1 MNLRALASILFVCL
15 MKVTLAQLSVGR
27 DTITVYENNKVLKMP
42 WAGGL
47 NSCIFSQTDL
57 NADGKQDLVVFDK
70 VNYFAYGHIR
80 CYLNSGGT
88 GETKYTYAPDFT
100 SKFPKVEQWK
110 VLADYNNDGKSDL
123 FTYVP
128 GGIKVFKNTSTGS
141 NLSFQ
146 LFKTTLISNI
156 TPTTSASYAPVFS
169 GVVAIPAIN
178 DIDSDGD
185 LDILTFGTSGYQIE
199 FHKNRSQETYS
210 NSDSLEFEL
219 VDKTWGNIYE
229 NNCSLVLNQF
239 FGSATPNEYP
249 NKTIEVH
256 AGACLT
262 CFDNDGDGDKDLLM
276 GDISCTFNHFC
287 HNGGTASNAHITDTT
302 KLFPNY
308 PSKANTTV
316 IKMDSYP
323 CSFYLD
329 VDNDNKKD
337 LIVSPNILNSEN
349 QSSVWFYKNNASTGA
364 DFQMI
369 KKNFLQDEMI
379 ELGEGAYPVVFDADN
394 DGLNDLIIGNAG
406 YYNNGIK
413 KTQLAYYRN
422 IGTLSQPSFSL
433 ITRDYANLS
442 AAVISY
448 TLTSLVPT
456 FGDIDG
462 DGDKDM
468 VLGDYFGKIHWVEN
482 TAGIGN
488 PCNFS
493 LFHYND
499 FGITT
504 TSGAPYPQL
513 IDVDR
518 DGVLDLL
525 IGLRNGRL
533 AYYKNTGTTST
544 PTFSM
549 ITNTFG
555 NVNVKGNPALFSSDG
570 SCAPFLFDDGGTYK
584 LLCGSISGNIFYYD
598 NIDGNL
604 TGNFN
609 RIDTNVNKINDGPN
623 STVQF
628 VDINNDGK
636 RDLFCGNYA
645 GGLSFY
651 SSKNAIG
658 INELNAI
665 SELDVLI
672 YPNPNNGEFYIHGN
686 KKEALK
692 ISNELGQILQ
702 TIELSKD
709 NNYSSKIK
717 INTTGVYFLH
727 GNSSAKKIV
736 VVK

>member
-1 MNLRALASILFVCL
+1 MKLRVLFL
-15 MKVTLAQLSVGR
+15 SFLLWTSLRTFSQLSVGR
-27 DTITVYENNKVLKMP
+27 DTITVIENNTVLKMP

-47 NSCIFSQTDL
+47 NSCIFSQADL

-80 CYLNSGGT
+80 CFINSGGI
-88 GETKYTYAPDFT
+88 GETKYIYAPEFT
-100 SKFPKVEQWK
+100 SHFPSVEQWM

-128 GGIKVFKNTSTGS
+128 GGIKVYKNTSSGS

-146 LFKTTLISNI
+146 LFKSTLITNI
-156 TPTTSASYAPVFS
+156 TPTTSPSYAPVFS
-169 GVVAIPAIN
+169 GAVAIPAIN
-178 DIDSDGD
+178 DVDNDGD

-199 FHKNRSQETYS
+199 FHKNRSQETFG
-210 NSDSLEFEL
+210 NSDSLQFEL
-219 VDKTWGNIYE
+219 VDKTWGNLYE

-239 FGSATPNEYP
+239 FGEPSTNENP
-249 NKTIEVH
+249 HKTIEVH

-287 HNGGTASNAHITDTT
+287 LNGGTVSNANITDTT

-308 PSKANTTV
+308 PTKANTTI
-316 IKMDSYP
+316 IKMDTYP
-323 CSFYLD
+323 CSYYLD
-329 VDNDNKKD
+329 VDNDSKKD

-349 QSSVWFYKNNASTGA
+349 QTSVWYYKNNANVGA
-364 DFQMI
+364 DFQMV

-379 ELGEGAYPVVFDADN
+379 ELGEGAYPVIFDADN

-406 YYNNGIK
+406 YYNGGIK

-422 IGTLSQPSFSL
+422 IGTLSQPTYTL
-433 ITRDYANLS
+433 ISRDYANLS
-442 AAVISY
+442 SFVTTQ
-448 TLTSLVPT
+448 TLTSVVPT

-462 DGDKDM
+462 DGDNDM
-468 VLGDYFGKIHWVEN
+468 VLGDYFGKIHWMEN
-482 TAGIGN
+482 TAGASS

-493 LFHYND
+493 IFHNNG

-513 IDVDR
+513 FDVNK
-518 DGVLDLL
+518 DGLLDLL

-533 AYYKNTGTTST
+533 AYYVNNGTATAPS
-544 PTFSM
+544 FSM
-549 ITNTFG
+549 VTNTFG
-555 NVNVKGNPALFSSDG
+555 NVNVKGDPSKFSSDG
-570 SCAPFLFDDGGTYK
+570 SCAPFMFDDGGIYK

-604 TGNFN
+604 GGNFN

-623 STVQF
+623 STIQF
-628 VDINNDGK
+628 VDVNNDGK
-636 RDLFCGNYA
+636 RDLICGNYA

-651 SSKNAIG
+651 SSKKAIG
-658 INELNAI
+658 IDELNSG
-665 SELDVLI
+665 SEQTILV
-672 YPNPNNGEFYIHGN
+672 YPNPNNGEFYIRGD
-686 KKEALK
+686 KKMDLRLT
-692 ISNELGQILQ
+692 NEIGQHLQ
-702 TIELSKD
+702 NIELNKS
-709 NNYSSKIK
+709 NNYSYKVK
-717 INTTGVYFLH
+717 LNTNGVYFLH
-727 GNSSAKKIV
+727 GTHSAQKIIV
-736 VVK
+736 VK